1 MRNVRLQVAV
11 VKLCSACLSLS
22 IDTSQS
28 IYTKL
33 DMLPA

>member
-1 MRNVRLQVAV
+1 MRNVRLRVPI

-22 IDTSQS
+22 IDTSRS